1 MLAKKAPMSRFFKA
15 TLFLLLLACVQSYAG
30 VFDHPLKKEDAA
42 GLEQVLSSMRKN
54 PVVRGAFK
62 QVKSVKKINRE
73 FISTGRFTIAGSDG
87 IIWSMER
94 PFANQT
100 AITKKKMVQRNASG
114 SVSEMNV
121 AENAVF
127 NRISQTIQ
135 GIFSGDFQLIQS
147 QFQIYYEPVKGDKS
161 LWVVGLVPKEATIK
175 KQIASVELQG
185 GAWLQNV
192 KIIDGDGNPV
202 TYEFSKVEGSDA
214 LTPEESA
221 LLK

>member
-1 MLAKKAPMSRFFKA
+1 MSRFFKA

-30 VFDHPLKKEDAA
+30 VFDHPLKKEDSA

-73 FISTGRFTIAGSDG
+73 FVSTGSFTIAGSDG
-87 IIWSMER
+87 IIWSMEK

-100 AITKKKMVQRNASG
+100 AITKRKMVQRNASG

-147 QFQIYYEPVKGDKS
+147 EFQVYYEPVKGDKS
-161 LWVVGLVPKEATIK
+161 RWVVGLVPKESAIK

-192 KIIDGDGNPV
+192 KIVDGDGNPV
-202 TYEFSKVEGSDA
+202 TYEFSKVEGGNA

-221 LLK
+221 LFK

>member
-1 MLAKKAPMSRFFKA
+1 MSRFFKA
-15 TLFLLLLACVQSYAG
+15 TLFLLLLACVQSFAG
-30 VFDHPLKKEDAA
+30 VFDHPLKKEDSA
-42 GLEQVLSSMRKN
+42 GLEQVLSSMREN

-73 FISTGRFTIAGSDG
+73 FVSTGRFTIAGSDG
-87 IIWSMER
+87 IIWSMEK

-100 AITKKKMVQRNASG
+100 AITKKKMVQRSASG

-147 QFQIYYEPVKGDKS
+147 EFQVYYEPVKGDKS
-161 LWVVGLVPKEATIK
+161 RWVVGLVPKESAIK

-192 KIIDGDGNPV
+192 KIVDGDGNPV
-202 TYEFSKVEGSDA
+202 TYEFSKVEGGNA

-221 LLK
+221 LFK

>member
-15 TLFLLLLACVQSYAG
+15 TFFLLLLACVQSYAG
-30 VFDHPLKKEDAA
+30 VFDHPLKKEDSA

-54 PVVRGAFK
+54 PVVRGTFK

-73 FISTGRFTIAGSDG
+73 FVSTGRFTIAGSDG
-87 IIWSMER
+87 IIWSMEK

-100 AITKKKMVQRNASG
+100 AITKKKMVQRSASG

-147 QFQIYYEPVKGDKS
+147 EFQVYYEPVKGDKS
-161 LWVVGLVPKEATIK
+161 LWVVGLVPKESAIK

-192 KIIDGDGNPV
+192 KIVDGDGNPV
-202 TYEFSKVEGSDA
+202 TYEFSKVEGGETF
-214 LTPEESA
+214 TPEESA

>member
-1 MLAKKAPMSRFFKA
+1 MSRFFKA
-15 TLFLLLLACVQSYAG
+15 TFFLLLLACVQSYAG
-30 VFDHPLKKEDAA
+30 VFDHPLKKEDSA

-73 FISTGRFTIAGSDG
+73 FVSTGRFTIAGSDG
-87 IIWSMER
+87 IIWSMEK

-100 AITKKKMVQRNASG
+100 AITKKKMVQRSASG

-147 QFQIYYEPVKGDKS
+147 EFQVYYEPVKGDKS
-161 LWVVGLVPKEATIK
+161 RWVVGLVPKESAIK

-192 KIIDGDGNPV
+192 KIVDGDGNPV
-202 TYEFSKVEGSDA
+202 TYEFSKVEGGNA

>member
-1 MLAKKAPMSRFFKA
+1 MSRFFKA

-30 VFDHPLKKEDAA
+30 VFDHPLKKEDSA

-73 FISTGRFTIAGSDG
+73 FVSTGSFTIAGSDG
-87 IIWSMER
+87 IIWSMEK

-100 AITKKKMVQRNASG
+100 AITKRKMVQRNASG
-114 SVSEMNV
+114 SVSELNV

-147 QFQIYYEPVKGDKS
+147 EFQVYYEPVKGDKS
-161 LWVVGLVPKEATIK
+161 RWVVGLVPKESAIK

-192 KIIDGDGNPV
+192 KIVDGDGNPV
-202 TYEFSKVEGSDA
+202 TYEFSKVEGGNA

-221 LLK
+221 LFK

>member
-15 TLFLLLLACVQSYAG
+15 TFFLLLLACVQSYAG
-30 VFDHPLKKEDAA
+30 VFDHPLKKEDSA

-73 FISTGRFTIAGSDG
+73 FVSTGRFTIAGSDG
-87 IIWSMER
+87 IIWSMEK

-100 AITKKKMVQRNASG
+100 AITKKKMVQRSASG

-147 QFQIYYEPVKGDKS
+147 EFQVYYEPVKGDKS
-161 LWVVGLVPKEATIK
+161 RWVVGLVPKESAIK

-192 KIIDGDGNPV
+192 KIVDGDGNPV
-202 TYEFSKVEGSDA
+202 TYEFSKVEGGNV

>member
-1 MLAKKAPMSRFFKA
+1 MSRFFKA
-15 TLFLLLLACVQSYAG
+15 TLFLLLLACAQPFAG
-30 VFDHPLKKEDAA
+30 VFDHPLKKEDSA
-42 GLEQVLSSMRKN
+42 GLEQVLSSMRKT

-62 QVKSVKKINRE
+62 QVKTVKKINRE
-73 FISTGRFTIAGSDG
+73 FVSTGRFTIAGSDG
-87 IIWSMER
+87 IIWSMEK

-100 AITKKKMVQRNASG
+100 AITKKKMVQRSASG

-127 NRISQTIQ
+127 NKISQTIQ

-147 QFQIYYEPVKGDKS
+147 QFQVYYEPVKGDKS
-161 LWVVGLVPKEATIK
+161 RWVVGLVPKEATIK

-192 KIIDGDGNPV
+192 KIVDGDGNPV
-202 TYEFSKVEGSDA
+202 TYEFSKVEGGDS
-214 LTPEESA
+214 LTPKESA

>member
-1 MLAKKAPMSRFFKA
+1 MSRFFKA
-15 TLFLLLLACVQSYAG
+15 TLFLLLLACAQPFAG
-30 VFDHPLKKEDAA
+30 VFDHPLKKEDSA
-42 GLEQVLSSMRKN
+42 GLEQVLSSMRKT

-62 QVKSVKKINRE
+62 QVKTVKKINRE
-73 FISTGRFTIAGSDG
+73 FISTGSFTIAGSDG
-87 IIWSMER
+87 IIWNMEK

-100 AITKKKMVQRNASG
+100 AITKKKMVQRNTSG

-127 NRISQTIQ
+127 NKISQTIQ

-147 QFQIYYEPVKGDKS
+147 QFQVYYEPVKGDKS
-161 LWVVGLVPKEATIK
+161 RWVVGLVPKETTIK

-185 GAWLQNV
+185 GTWLQNV
-192 KIIDGDGNPV
+192 KIVDGDGNPV
-202 TYEFSKVEGSDA
+202 TYEFSKVEGSEA

>member
-1 MLAKKAPMSRFFKA
+1 MLAKKAPMLRFFKA

-30 VFDHPLKKEDAA
+30 VFDHPLKKEDSA

-73 FISTGRFTIAGSDG
+73 FVSTGHFTIAGSDG
-87 IIWSMER
+87 IIWSMEK

-100 AITKKKMVQRNASG
+100 AITKKKMVQRSASG

-147 QFQIYYEPVKGDKS
+147 EFQVYYEPVKGDKS
-161 LWVVGLVPKEATIK
+161 RWVVGLVPKESAIK

-192 KIIDGDGNPV
+192 KIVDGDGNPV
-202 TYEFSKVEGSDA
+202 TYEFSKVEGGNV